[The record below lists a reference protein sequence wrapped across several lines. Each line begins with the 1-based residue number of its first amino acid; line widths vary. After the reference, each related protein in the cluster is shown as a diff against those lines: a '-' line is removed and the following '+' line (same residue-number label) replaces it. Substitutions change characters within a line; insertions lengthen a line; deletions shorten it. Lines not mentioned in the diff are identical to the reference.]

1 MFVERSAIRGGGD
14 GRGRGPVHVTLAL
27 VGAVSGA
34 QVEVA
39 VVGLLAVH
47 SRVQLRR
54 VRQGPV
60 LVRLEEGAS
69 SAGQRYGPGLDVLVH
84 VLGLVATVPVVIR
97 CWLNA
102 VDPDKIVAAEGGAT
116 VVVAVAAAARSR
128 MIYGERVIPAVVA
141 ALQFR

>member
-1 MFVERSAIRGGGD
+1 MFVEGAPVGRGCD
-14 GRGRGPVHVTLAL
+14 CRGRGPVHVALA
-27 VGAVSGA
+27 VGAVSGM
-34 QVEVA
+34 

-47 SRVQLRR
+47 RRVQLCR

-60 LVRLEEGAS
+60 LVRLEKRAS
-69 SAGQRYGPGLDVLVH
+69 SAGQRHGPSLDVLVH

-97 CWLNA
+97 CGLNA

-116 VVVAVAAAARSR
+116 VVVAVAAATRSR
-128 MIYGERVIPAVVA
+128 MIYVERVIPAVVT

>member
-1 MFVERSAIRGGGD
+1 MA
-14 GRGRGPVHVTLAL
+14 LA
-27 VGAVSGA
+27 VGAVSGM
-34 QVEVA
+34 

-47 SRVQLRR
+47 CRVQLRR

-69 SAGQRYGPGLDVLVH
+69 SAGQRHRPSLNVLVH

-97 CWLNA
+97 CGLNA

-116 VVVAVAAAARSR
+116 VVVAVAAATRSR
-128 MIYGERVIPAVVA
+128 MIYVVRVIPVVVA
-141 ALQFR
+141 ALLFR